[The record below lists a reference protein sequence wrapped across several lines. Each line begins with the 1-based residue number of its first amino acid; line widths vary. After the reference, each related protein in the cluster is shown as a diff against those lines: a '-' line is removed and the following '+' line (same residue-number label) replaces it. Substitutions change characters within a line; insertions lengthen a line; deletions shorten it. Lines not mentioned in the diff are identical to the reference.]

1 MSEPERGAADS
12 AAQEQPI
19 AAPAP
24 DLTRHAIYYKRQRDH
39 LELQLIAAQQENE
52 RLRSL
57 LPAKE
62 EPDAA

>member
-1 MSEPERGAADS
+1 MSKPEQGAADT
-12 AAQEQPI
+12 AAQEQPF

-24 DLTRHAIYYKRQRDH
+24 DLTRHAVYYKRQRDH

-57 LPAKE
+57 LPARE
-62 EPDAA
+62 VSDAA